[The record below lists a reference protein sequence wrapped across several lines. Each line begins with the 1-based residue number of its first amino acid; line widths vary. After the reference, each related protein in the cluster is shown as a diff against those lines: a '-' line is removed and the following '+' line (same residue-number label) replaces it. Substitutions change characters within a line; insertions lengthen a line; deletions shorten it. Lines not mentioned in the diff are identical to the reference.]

1 MHFQPFLFNYP
12 TEEGNGF
19 SWLVV
24 LVFRPPA
31 LQRSLPKL
39 LVFSFSSLC
48 ELVFPS
54 LAFSLSRRANHFL
67 PWKYFAASL
76 SSLSLSLSF
85 HVLLSI
91 LYLSSFFFSL
101 AFSFTFSLQKSQCSS
116 GSRAYSSAISSFL
129 LEFFIFIFSKEEVIS
144 IWTSRLGE

>member
-1 MHFQPFLFNYP
+1 MRCTSSLSSSTTQLRR
-12 TEEGNGF
+12 
-19 SWLVV
+19 VMV
-24 LVFRPPA
+24 LVGWWCWCSVRP
-31 LQRSLPKL
+31 LCKGRCRS
-39 LVFSFSSLC
+39 FW
-48 ELVFPS
+48 
-54 LAFSLSRRANHFL
+54 FSLSQAC
-67 PWKYFAASL
+67 ASL
-76 SSLSLSLSF
+76 SSRAWLSRFLAAPTIFCHENISLLLCLLSLSLSF

-144 IWTSRLGE
+144 I